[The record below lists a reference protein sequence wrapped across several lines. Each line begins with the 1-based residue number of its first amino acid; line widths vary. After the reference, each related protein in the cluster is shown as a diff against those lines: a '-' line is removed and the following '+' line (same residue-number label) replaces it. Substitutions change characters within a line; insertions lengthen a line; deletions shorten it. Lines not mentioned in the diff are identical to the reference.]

1 MTQSS
6 VSLHS
11 MATKIEKILLNNPFW
26 FLLFLI
32 GLVAFLLLAN
42 IAIFPSLTLRGDIA
56 LDKIF
61 IGTIAI
67 VAVVERSVELFIA
80 AWRNPQKEVLEQEI
94 SLLKNNNSNP
104 LTEEQQAQ
112 LISKQKELLQ
122 YITLTK
128 KYALLLS
135 LVFGF
140 MASFTGIRILEP
152 LVNMT
157 TTKPEQIATFYKLDL
172 VLSALGIAT
181 GTKLFHGLPA
191 LVSDT
196 ITATRGQVNNPKKN

>member
-1 MTQSS
+1 
-6 VSLHS
+6 
-11 MATKIEKILLNNPFW
+11 
-26 FLLFLI
+26 
-32 GLVAFLLLAN
+32 
-42 IAIFPSLTLRGDIA
+42 
-56 LDKIF
+56 
-61 IGTIAI
+61 
-67 VAVVERSVELFIA
+67 
-80 AWRNPQKEVLEQEI
+80 
-94 SLLKNNNSNP
+94 LKNIDP
-104 LTEEQQAQ
+104 RTEEQKAQ

-196 ITATRGQVNNPKKN
+196 ITATRGQVNK

>member
-6 VSLHS
+6 LSLHS
-11 MATKIEKILLNNPFW
+11 MATKTEKFLLNNPFW
-26 FLLFLI
+26 FLLFLV

-94 SLLKNNNSNP
+94 SPLKNIADR
-104 LTEEQQAQ
+104 TEEQEAQ

-196 ITATRGQVNNPKKN
+196 ITATRGQVNNPKQN

>member
-6 VSLHS
+6 VSSNS
-11 MATKIEKILLNNPFW
+11 MTRKIKTFLLNNSFW
-26 FLLFLI
+26 FLFLLFLI

-80 AWRNPQKEVLEQEI
+80 AWRNPEKEVLEQEI
-94 SLLKNNNSNP
+94 SPLKK
-104 LTEEQQAQ
+104 LTSPSEEEKAQ
-112 LISKQKELLQ
+112 LISKEKELLQ

-196 ITATRGQVNNPKKN
+196 ITATRGQVNK

>member
-26 FLLFLI
+26 FLLFLV

-80 AWRNPQKEVLEQEI
+80 AWRNPEKEVLEQEI
-94 SLLKNNNSNP
+94 SLLKNLAPPEENP
-104 LTEEQQAQ
+104 Q
-112 LISKQKELLQ
+112 LISKEKELLQ

-196 ITATRGQVNNPKKN
+196 ITATRGQVNNPKQN

>member
-6 VSLHS
+6 VSLNS
-11 MATKIEKILLNNPFW
+11 MTRKIETFLLNNPFW

-80 AWRNPQKEVLEQEI
+80 AWRNPEKEVLEQEI
-94 SLLKNNNSNP
+94 SLLKNLAPPS
-104 LTEEQQAQ
+104 EEEKPQ
-112 LISKQKELLQ
+112 LISKEKELLQ

-196 ITATRGQVNNPKKN
+196 ITATRGQVNNPKQN

>member
-6 VSLHS
+6 VSLNS
-11 MATKIEKILLNNPFW
+11 MTRKIEPFLLNNPFW

-80 AWRNPQKEVLEQEI
+80 AWRNPEKEVLEQEI
-94 SLLKNNNSNP
+94 SPLKNLASP
-104 LTEEQQAQ
+104 SDEEKAQ
-112 LISKQKELLQ
+112 LISKEKELLQ

-196 ITATRGQVNNPKKN
+196 ITATRGQVHNPKQN

>member
-26 FLLFLI
+26 FLLFLV

-80 AWRNPQKEVLEQEI
+80 AWRNPEKEVLEQEI
-94 SLLKNNNSNP
+94 SLLKNLAP
-104 LTEEQQAQ
+104 PEEKPQ
-112 LISKQKELLQ
+112 LISKEKELLQ

-157 TTKPEQIATFYKLDL
+157 TTKPEQIAKFYKLDL

-196 ITATRGQVNNPKKN
+196 LKATRSQVNG

>member
-6 VSLHS
+6 LSLHS
-11 MATKIEKILLNNPFW
+11 MATKTEKFLLNNPFW
-26 FLLFLI
+26 FLLFLV

-42 IAIFPSLTLRGDIA
+42 IAIFPSLTMRGDIS

-94 SLLKNNNSNP
+94 SLLKNLAP
-104 LTEEQQAQ
+104 PEEKPQ
-112 LISKQKELLQ
+112 LISKEKELLQ

-196 ITATRGQVNNPKKN
+196 ITATRGQVNK

>member
-1 MTQSS
+1 MTR
-6 VSLHS
+6 
-11 MATKIEKILLNNPFW
+11 KIETFLLNNPFW

-80 AWRNPQKEVLEQEI
+80 AWSNPQKEVLEQEI
-94 SLLKNNNSNP
+94 SPLKK
-104 LTEEQQAQ
+104 LTSPSDEEKEQ
-112 LISKQKELLQ
+112 LISKEKELLQ
-122 YITLTK
+122 YITLNK

>member
-26 FLLFLI
+26 FLLFLV

-80 AWRNPQKEVLEQEI
+80 AWRNPEKEVLEQEI
-94 SLLKNNNSNP
+94 SLLKNLAP
-104 LTEEQQAQ
+104 PEEKPQ
-112 LISKQKELLQ
+112 LISKEKELLQ

-196 ITATRGQVNNPKKN
+196 ITATRGQVNK

>member
-94 SLLKNNNSNP
+94 SLLKNIDPPEENP
-104 LTEEQQAQ
+104 Q
-112 LISKQKELLQ
+112 LISKEKELLQ

-196 ITATRGQVNNPKKN
+196 ITATRGQVHNPKQN

>member
-26 FLLFLI
+26 FLLFLV

-94 SLLKNNNSNP
+94 SLLKNIDPPEENP
-104 LTEEQQAQ
+104 Q
-112 LISKQKELLQ
+112 LISKEKELLQ

-140 MASFTGIRILEP
+140 MASFTGIRKFYQPWVLPQELSYFMACP
-152 LVNMT
+152 L
-157 TTKPEQIATFYKLDL
+157 
-172 VLSALGIAT
+172 
-181 GTKLFHGLPA
+181 
-191 LVSDT
+191 
-196 ITATRGQVNNPKKN
+196 

>member
-6 VSLHS
+6 VSLNS
-11 MATKIEKILLNNPFW
+11 MTRKIETFLLNNPFW

-32 GLVAFLLLAN
+32 GLVAFLLIAN

-80 AWRNPQKEVLEQEI
+80 AWRNPEKEVLEQEI
-94 SLLKNNNSNP
+94 SLLKNLAPPS
-104 LTEEQQAQ
+104 EEEKPQ

-157 TTKPEQIATFYKLDL
+157 TTKPEQIAKFYKLDL

-196 ITATRGQVNNPKKN
+196 ITATRGQVNK

>member
-6 VSLHS
+6 LSLHS

-26 FLLFLI
+26 FLLFLV

-94 SLLKNNNSNP
+94 SLLKNIDP
-104 LTEEQQAQ
+104 QTADEEQKAQ

-196 ITATRGQVNNPKKN
+196 ITATRGQVNK

>member
-6 VSLHS
+6 LSLHS

-26 FLLFLI
+26 FLLFLV

-80 AWRNPQKEVLEQEI
+80 AWRNPEKEVLEQEI
-94 SLLKNNNSNP
+94 SLLKNLAPPS
-104 LTEEQQAQ
+104 EEEKPQ
-112 LISKQKELLQ
+112 LISKEKELLQ

-157 TTKPEQIATFYKLDL
+157 TTKPEQIAKFYKLDL

-196 ITATRGQVNNPKKN
+196 ITATRGQVNNPKQN

>member
-6 VSLHS
+6 VSLNS
-11 MATKIEKILLNNPFW
+11 MTRKIEPFLLNNPFW

-80 AWRNPQKEVLEQEI
+80 AWRNPEKEVLEQEI
-94 SLLKNNNSNP
+94 SPLKNLASP
-104 LTEEQQAQ
+104 SDEEKAQ
-112 LISKQKELLQ
+112 LISKEKELLQ

-157 TTKPEQIATFYKLDL
+157 TTKPEQIAKFYKLDL

-196 ITATRGQVNNPKKN
+196 ITATRGQVNNPKQN

>member
-6 VSLHS
+6 VSLNS
-11 MATKIEKILLNNPFW
+11 MTRKIETFLLNNPFW

-94 SLLKNNNSNP
+94 SLLKNIAP
-104 LTEEQQAQ
+104 RTEEQEAQ

-157 TTKPEQIATFYKLDL
+157 TTKAEQIAPVKSPLLSFFSR
-172 VLSALGIAT
+172 VL
-181 GTKLFHGLPA
+181 P
-191 LVSDT
+191 
-196 ITATRGQVNNPKKN
+196 

>member
-80 AWRNPQKEVLEQEI
+80 AWRNPEKEVLEQEI
-94 SLLKNNNSNP
+94 SPLKNLASP
-104 LTEEQQAQ
+104 SDEEKAQ
-112 LISKQKELLQ
+112 LISKEKELLQ

-157 TTKPEQIATFYKLDL
+157 TTKPEQIAKFYKLDL

-196 ITATRGQVNNPKKN
+196 ITATRGQVNK

>member
-6 VSLHS
+6 VSLNS
-11 MATKIEKILLNNPFW
+11 MTRKIEPFLLNNPFW

-80 AWRNPQKEVLEQEI
+80 AWRNPEKEVLEQEI
-94 SLLKNNNSNP
+94 SLLKNLAP
-104 LTEEQQAQ
+104 PEEKPQ
-112 LISKQKELLQ
+112 LISKEKELLQ

-196 ITATRGQVNNPKKN
+196 ITATRGQVNK

>member
-6 VSLHS
+6 LSLHS

-26 FLLFLI
+26 FLLFLV

-94 SLLKNNNSNP
+94 SLLKNIDP
-104 LTEEQQAQ
+104 RTEEQEAQ
-112 LISKQKELLQ
+112 LISKEKELLQ

-152 LVNMT
+152 LVNIMT
-157 TTKPEQIATFYKLDL
+157 TTNPEQIDL

-196 ITATRGQVNNPKKN
+196 ITATRGQVNK

>member
-80 AWRNPQKEVLEQEI
+80 AWRNPEKEVLEQEI
-94 SLLKNNNSNP
+94 SLLKNLAPPEENP
-104 LTEEQQAQ
+104 Q
-112 LISKQKELLQ
+112 LISKEKELLQ

-157 TTKPEQIATFYKLDL
+157 TTKPEQIAKFYKLDL

-196 ITATRGQVNNPKKN
+196 LKAARSQVNS

>member
-26 FLLFLI
+26 FLLFLV

-80 AWRNPQKEVLEQEI
+80 AWRNPEKEVLEQEI
-94 SLLKNNNSNP
+94 SLLKNLAPPEENP
-104 LTEEQQAQ
+104 Q
-112 LISKQKELLQ
+112 LISKEKELLQ

-196 ITATRGQVNNPKKN
+196 ITATRGQVNK

>member
-26 FLLFLI
+26 FLLFLV

-80 AWRNPQKEVLEQEI
+80 AWRNPEKEVLEQEI
-94 SLLKNNNSNP
+94 SLLKNLAP
-104 LTEEQQAQ
+104 PEEKPQ
-112 LISKQKELLQ
+112 LISKEKELLQ

-196 ITATRGQVNNPKKN
+196 LKAARSQVNS

>member
-6 VSLHS
+6 LSLHS
-11 MATKIEKILLNNPFW
+11 MATKIEKFLLNNPFW
-26 FLLFLI
+26 FLLFLV

-42 IAIFPSLTLRGDIA
+42 IAIFPSLTLRVDIA

-94 SLLKNNNSNP
+94 SVLENIAP
-104 LTEEQQAQ
+104 RTEEQEAQLEAQ
-112 LISKQKELLQ
+112 LISKQKALLQ

-196 ITATRGQVNNPKKN
+196 LKATRSQVNG

>member
-1 MTQSS
+1 MTR
-6 VSLHS
+6 
-11 MATKIEKILLNNPFW
+11 KIETFLLNNPFW

-94 SLLKNNNSNP
+94 SPLKN
-104 LTEEQQAQ
+104 LTHPSEEEKAQ
-112 LISKQKELLQ
+112 LISKEKELLQ

>member
-6 VSLHS
+6 LSLHS
-11 MATKIEKILLNNPFW
+11 MATKTEKFLLNNPFW

-80 AWRNPQKEVLEQEI
+80 AWRNPEKEVLEQEI
-94 SLLKNNNSNP
+94 SLLKNLAPPS
-104 LTEEQQAQ
+104 EEEKPQ
-112 LISKQKELLQ
+112 LISKEKELLQ

-196 ITATRGQVNNPKKN
+196 LKATRSQVNG

>member
-6 VSLHS
+6 LSLNS
-11 MATKIEKILLNNPFW
+11 MATKIEKFLLNNPFW

-94 SLLKNNNSNP
+94 SFLKNLASP
-104 LTEEQQAQ
+104 SEEEKAQ
-112 LISKQKELLQ
+112 LISKEKELLQ

-135 LVFGF
+135 IVFGF

-157 TTKPEQIATFYKLDL
+157 ATKPEQIATFYKLDL

-196 ITATRGQVNNPKKN
+196 IAATRGQVNK

>member
-80 AWRNPQKEVLEQEI
+80 AWRNPEKEVLEQEI
-94 SLLKNNNSNP
+94 SLLKNIDPPEENP
-104 LTEEQQAQ
+104 Q
-112 LISKQKELLQ
+112 LISKEKELLQ

-196 ITATRGQVNNPKKN
+196 ITATRGQVNK

>member
-26 FLLFLI
+26 FLLFLV

-94 SLLKNNNSNP
+94 SLLKNIDPPEENP
-104 LTEEQQAQ
+104 Q
-112 LISKQKELLQ
+112 LISKEKELLQ

-196 ITATRGQVNNPKKN
+196 ITATRGQVNNPKQN

>member
-6 VSLHS
+6 VSLNS
-11 MATKIEKILLNNPFW
+11 MTRKIETFLLNNPFW

-80 AWRNPQKEVLEQEI
+80 AWRNPEKEVLEQEI
-94 SLLKNNNSNP
+94 SPLKNLASP
-104 LTEEQQAQ
+104 SDEEKAQ
-112 LISKQKELLQ
+112 LISKEKELLQ

-157 TTKPEQIATFYKLDL
+157 TTKPEQIAKFYKLDL

-196 ITATRGQVNNPKKN
+196 ITATRGQVNK

>member
-26 FLLFLI
+26 FLLFLV

-94 SLLKNNNSNP
+94 SLLKNLAP
-104 LTEEQQAQ
+104 PEEKPQ
-112 LISKQKELLQ
+112 LISKEKELLQ

-196 ITATRGQVNNPKKN
+196 ITATRGQVNK

>member
-6 VSLHS
+6 LSLHS

-26 FLLFLI
+26 FLLFLV

-94 SLLKNNNSNP
+94 SLLKNIDP
-104 LTEEQQAQ
+104 QTADEEQKAQ

-152 LVNMT
+152 LVNIMT
-157 TTKPEQIATFYKLDL
+157 TTNPEQIATFYKLDL

-196 ITATRGQVNNPKKN
+196 ITATRGQVNK

>member
-26 FLLFLI
+26 FLLFLV

-80 AWRNPQKEVLEQEI
+80 AWRNPEKEVLEQEI
-94 SLLKNNNSNP
+94 SLLKNLAPPS
-104 LTEEQQAQ
+104 EEEKPQ
-112 LISKQKELLQ
+112 LISKEKELLQ

-196 ITATRGQVNNPKKN
+196 ITATRGQVNNPKQN

>member
-6 VSLHS
+6 VSLNS
-11 MATKIEKILLNNPFW
+11 MTRKIETFLLNNPFW

-94 SLLKNNNSNP
+94 SPLKNLDSP
-104 LTEEQQAQ
+104 SDKEKEQ
-112 LISKQKELLQ
+112 LISKEKELLQ

-152 LVNMT
+152 LVNMM

-196 ITATRGQVNNPKKN
+196 ITATRGQVNK

>member
-6 VSLHS
+6 VSLNS
-11 MATKIEKILLNNPFW
+11 MTRKIETFLLNNPFW

-80 AWRNPQKEVLEQEI
+80 AWRNPEKEVLEQEI
-94 SLLKNNNSNP
+94 SLLKNLAPPS
-104 LTEEQQAQ
+104 EEEKPQ
-112 LISKQKELLQ
+112 LISKEKELLQ

-157 TTKPEQIATFYKLDL
+157 TTKPEQIAKFYKLDL

-196 ITATRGQVNNPKKN
+196 LKATRSQVNG

>member
-26 FLLFLI
+26 FLLFLV

-80 AWRNPQKEVLEQEI
+80 AWRNPEKEVLEQEI
-94 SLLKNNNSNP
+94 SLLKNLAPPEENP
-104 LTEEQQAQ
+104 Q
-112 LISKQKELLQ
+112 LISKEKELLQ

-157 TTKPEQIATFYKLDL
+157 TTKPEQIAKFYKLDL

-196 ITATRGQVNNPKKN
+196 ITATRGQVNK

>member
-26 FLLFLI
+26 FLLFLV

-94 SLLKNNNSNP
+94 SLLKNLAP
-104 LTEEQQAQ
+104 PEEKPQ
-112 LISKQKELLQ
+112 LISKEKELLQ

-196 ITATRGQVNNPKKN
+196 ITATRGQVNNPKQN